1 MDIVLDTAFVLVVV
15 AFLKKQFILDGNVV
29 LVVAFLIALA
39 VAAAPLI
46 GGLVPAAAP
55 WIKVLLD
62 NAPAVAPAGALLF
75 YCEVNRCFN
84 I

>member
-1 MDIVLDTAFVLVVV
+1 MDIVLDVAFVLAVV

-55 WIKVLLD
+55 WIKILLD
-62 NAPAVAPAGALLF
+62 TFVLFLGAAGSFDAVKSFTAKKA
-75 YCEVNRCFN
+75 
-84 I
+84 